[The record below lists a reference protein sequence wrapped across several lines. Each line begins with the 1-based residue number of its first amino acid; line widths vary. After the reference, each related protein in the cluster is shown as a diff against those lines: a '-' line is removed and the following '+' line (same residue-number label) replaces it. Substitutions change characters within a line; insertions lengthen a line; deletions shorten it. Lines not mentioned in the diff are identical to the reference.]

1 MFFLF
6 GGMRSVNILSVDLG
20 HFGNKAFAKERFMV

>member
-6 GGMRSVNILSVDLG
+6 GMRSVNILSVDLG
-20 HFGNKAFAKERFMV
+20 HFGNKVFAKERFMV

>member
-6 GGMRSVNILSVDLG
+6 GGMRSVNILCVDLG
-20 HFGNKAFAKERFMV
+20 YFGNKVFAKERFMV